1 MSGVRIAPS
10 ARGERAAPDARVLL
24 LGAGLA
30 AVALSAWFQT
40 VRDASS
46 MSMPGAGLSL
56 SDGARFTVEWGVM
69 MAAMMLPSAAPML
82 MLYRTVSRRLAA
94 GNDRVIPASLFAAV
108 YLLLWLA
115 LGVPVYAAHV
125 AVASASTRWPAFDA
139 MVPYGV
145 AATLVLAGAYQLT
158 GAKHACLRHCESPLG
173 FLMRRWRSGYGATL
187 ALAAKHAGYCIGC
200 CWGLMVILVAVGAMS
215 LPWVVAITVIVFAEK
230 VLPRGWWTARVVG
243 GVLIVLGL
251 AVALRPE
258 LAGTMRGQGSG
269 DGMPAMDHPMGM
281 PMP

>member
-1 MSGVRIAPS
+1 VSR
-10 ARGERAAPDARVLL
+10 ERAAPGTGALV

-30 AVALSAWFQT
+30 AVAMSAWFQT

-46 MSMPGAGLSL
+46 MSMPGTGLSL
-56 SDGARFTVEWGVM
+56 SGGTRFTIEWGVM
-69 MAAMMLPSAAPML
+69 MAAMMLPSAAPMV

-94 GNDRVIPASLFAAV
+94 QNDRVIPPALFAGV

-115 LGVPVYAAHV
+115 LGIPVYAAHV
-125 AVASASTRWPAFDA
+125 AVARASTRSPAFDA
-139 MVPYGV
+139 MIPYAV
-145 AATLVLAGAYQLT
+145 ATTLALAGAYQLT
-158 GAKHACLRHCESPLG
+158 AAKQACLRHCESPLG

-187 ALAAKHAGYCIGC
+187 RLAAQHAGYCIGC
-200 CWGLMVILVAVGAMS
+200 CWGLMAILVAVGAMS
-215 LPWVVAITVIVFAEK
+215 LPWVVAITVVVFAEK
-230 VLPRGWWTARVVG
+230 MLPRGWWTARLVG
-243 GVLIVLGL
+243 GALLALAL

-269 DGMPAMDHPMGM
+269 GRMSKMEHARGM